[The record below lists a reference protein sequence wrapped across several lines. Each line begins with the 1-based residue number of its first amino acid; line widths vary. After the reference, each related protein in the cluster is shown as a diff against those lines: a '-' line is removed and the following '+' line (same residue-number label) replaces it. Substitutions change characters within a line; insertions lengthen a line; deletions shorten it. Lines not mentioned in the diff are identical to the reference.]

1 MTTERRTSAL
11 APWIVGL
18 VAAGIYLAYASF
30 GQHGTA
36 AQQAPRRAGASRSE
50 RHGGPGEAGASARTA
65 SAARRAR
72 ERRYELRTDSFVA
85 TFTNLNGGLVSFRL
99 LGERYR
105 DEHGAPIELVTTDK
119 EPYLPLRVDV
129 LGVTIPPD
137 ALWQVERLDA
147 RTLRMR
153 WRGDGVE
160 IVRRVQAG
168 KGPYQL
174 WVTTRVRNLGTSPR
188 RVRVREAVFHY
199 VPRKLEGKRL
209 LAARSRHRADG
220 VCLHGADEVVRKDRK
235 TLLQPHGYG
244 PPAGWAGVETTYFAK
259 VVAAGKG
266 MAERC
271 QLWSDDRYLPGHSEP
286 HGSLFHVRLKLKA
299 EEIPPGGEGR
309 WRALAYFGP
318 KEPKALAA
326 AGHRLKLLVN
336 LGWFAFIG
344 EYLVGLLGWFHGLV
358 GNWGLAIILLTVF
371 VKLLLFPLTESSFRS
386 MARMRRLKP
395 EMDRI
400 NERYKDEPEKK
411 GVAIMELYRKHRIN
425 PLGGCLP
432 TLLQIPVWFALY
444 RSLSTNIE
452 LYHAEFALWW
462 TDLSAPDPYFVLPV
476 AVGALMFVQQ
486 KLTPSTMDP
495 AQAKMMMYLMP
506 AMMTA
511 FLLFLPAGL
520 CLYILTNSSL
530 SIAQQR
536 YIDWRLR
543 REEAEAAQTGTAQ
556 DAREGAGEQGAAPE
570 PAPTGDGGP
579 GGTKEQ
585 GAGAGRRASVVSVRK
600 VRRKK
605 RRQRR
610 G

>member
-1 MTTERRTSAL
+1 MTTERRTPGFTPL
-11 APWIVGL
+11 LVGL
-18 VAAGIYLAYASF
+18 AAAGIYFAYVSLT
-30 GQHGTA
+30 GQHKEGA
-36 AQQAPRRAGASRSE
+36 AQEASQ
-50 RHGGPGEAGASARTA
+50 PAAAARTGRGGERA
-65 SAARRAR
+65 SGKVDPAARKAAEQRH
-72 ERRYELRTDSFVA
+72 ELRTEHFVA

-105 DEHGAPIELVTTDK
+105 DDDGQPFELVTTDK

-129 LGVTIPPD
+129 LGVAIPED
-137 ALWQVERLDA
+137 AVWEVERLDA
-147 RTLRMR
+147 RTLRFR

-174 WVTTRVRNLGTSPR
+174 WVTTRVRNLGTAPR

-199 VPRKLEGKRL
+199 VPRDLEGGAFF
-209 LAARSRHRADG
+209 AAASRHRADG
-220 VCLHGADEVVRKDRK
+220 VCLYEADEVVRKDRK
-235 TLLQPHGYG
+235 ALLEPHGYG

-259 VVAAGKG
+259 VVAAEGDV
-266 MAERC
+266 AERC
-271 QLWSDDRYLPGHSEP
+271 QLWSDDRFLPGQDEA

-299 EEIPPGGEGR
+299 EEIAPGSEAR

-318 KEPKALAA
+318 KEPEALAA
-326 AGHRLKLLVN
+326 AGHRLKLLVD

-344 EYLVGLLGWFHGLV
+344 EYLVALLGWFHGLV

-371 VKLLLFPLTESSFRS
+371 IKLLLFPLTESSFRS

-536 YIDWRLR
+536 YIEWRLG
-543 REEAEAAQTGTAQ
+543 REESEVATAGSGP
-556 DAREGAGEQGAAPE
+556 DEVKGDDGEGASAGSPVAG
-570 PAPTGDGGP
+570 GGP
-579 GGTKEQ
+579 EGDPSDAGV
-585 GAGAGRRASVVSVRK
+585 GAGRRSSVVSVRK